1 MSADYIVIGSGS
13 AGCVIAARLS
23 EAGHRVLLL
32 EAGGRDT
39 SPLIHIP
46 AGVGHL
52 LYNGQYNWMNAS
64 QPEASTGFRPIH
76 TPRGKVLG
84 GSSSINGMLYVRG
97 NRADYDHWAQL
108 GCTGWGYDDVLPL
121 FRSSESYSGEGDAPY
136 RGRAGPLRVEDYRT
150 ILPLTHLFVRA
161 AQEAGFTLTADY
173 NGACQEG
180 VGYSQLTRR
189 GRFRG
194 STFRTFLAGSA
205 GQNVEIVTH
214 AHVVSLIVK
223 DRKCVG
229 VRYVRQGATF
239 EARAKHEIIL
249 SAGAIGSPQILQLSG
264 IGDADHLRS
273 IGIAPVLQSRDVGR
287 NLADHYVT
295 RLVARVKGVS
305 SINELARW
313 PLLGRELLRYV
324 LLGNGALT
332 FGVTSAMVFC
342 RSRDDAANPDL
353 QLLFTPASYVVGRS
367 LVLERQ
373 PGMTLAICPTRPRSR
388 GDVLIA
394 STNPFDA
401 PTIRYRYLSDR
412 DDVRVMARGLE
423 IGRSIFSSRSLSKHV
438 VEELRPG
445 NSVSE
450 YPEVEQF
457 ARSEGSSLYHPCGTC
472 RMGNDEHAV
481 VDSRLRFRG
490 LQNLRVADASI
501 MPAPLTGNT
510 NAPTIMIGERAAE
523 MILQDGRSSLEGV

>member
-52 LYNGQYNWMNAS
+52 LYNRQYNWLNAS

-121 FRSSESYSGEGDAPY
+121 FRKSESYNGKEDSPY

-161 AQEAGFTLTADY
+161 AQEAGFALTSDY
-173 NGACQEG
+173 NGARQEG
-180 VGYSQLTRR
+180 VGYAQMTRR
-189 GRFRG
+189 GRLRG

-205 GQNVEIVTH
+205 GRNVEIVTH
-214 AHVVSLIVK
+214 AHVASLIVEGL
-223 DRKCVG
+223 KCVG
-229 VRYVRQGATF
+229 VRYVKHGTTF
-239 EARAKHEIIL
+239 EARANHEIIL

-264 IGDADHLRS
+264 IGHAEHLRS
-273 IGIAPVLQSRDVGR
+273 VGLAPVLQSPDVGR

-295 RLVARVKGVS
+295 RLVARIKGLS

-313 PLLGRELLRYV
+313 PRLGGEALRYAF
-324 LLGNGALT
+324 LGNGALT

-342 RSRDDAANPDL
+342 RSRENLENPDL

-367 LVLERQ
+367 LVLERE

-388 GDVLIA
+388 GDVLIRSA
-394 STNPFDA
+394 DPLKA
-401 PTIRYRYLSDR
+401 PSIRYGYLSDS
-412 DDVRVMARGLE
+412 DDLRVMARGLE
-423 IGRSIFSSRSLSKHV
+423 IGRSIFSRPSLSEHV
-438 VEELRPG
+438 VREVRPG
-445 NSVSE
+445 DGVSE
-450 YPEVEQF
+450 FPEVEQF

-481 VDSRLRFRG
+481 VDPRLRLRG
-490 LQNLRVADASI
+490 IQNLRVADASI

-510 NAPTIMIGERAAE
+510 NAPTIMIGEKAAE
-523 MILQDGRSSLEGV
+523 MILEDAA